1 LEAGTIVGPSN
12 KRLRVALATAERKIV
27 KKYNIFLPV
36 KRYLVLEE
44 FDPRIHAMYFCPQ
57 LYRLGPDKK
66 LVALEDEGIGKL
78 RAKQLQDGT
87 IELRPCYEPFDKLP
101 IDRLL
106 PPARKVILKPL
117 SLTDFQLS
125 RRRNS

>member
-1 LEAGTIVGPSN
+1 
-12 KRLRVALATAERKIV
+12 
-27 KKYNIFLPV
+27 V

-44 FDPRIHAMYFCPQ
+44 FDARISAVYFCPQ

-78 RAKQLQDGT
+78 LAKQLQDGT
-87 IELRPCYEPFDKLP
+87 IELRPCYEPLDKLP
-101 IDRLL
+101 NRPI
-106 PPARKVILKPL
+106 ITTSMESNFESL
-117 SLTDFQLS
+117 SMTDVQLS